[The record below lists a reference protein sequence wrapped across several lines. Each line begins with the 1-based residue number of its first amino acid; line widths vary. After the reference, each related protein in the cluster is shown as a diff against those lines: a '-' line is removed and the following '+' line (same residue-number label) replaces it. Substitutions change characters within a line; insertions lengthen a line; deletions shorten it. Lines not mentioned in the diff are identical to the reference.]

1 MTFPEM
7 KPNLVLSP
15 LSVAYAA
22 ATRLRIAAYKKG
34 LLKTTK
40 LSVPVVSIGNIT
52 VGGTGK
58 TPLVARISR
67 LLAHEGRK
75 VCILTRGYGRKNATE
90 RILVSNG
97 SEVLAHLDDS
107 GDEPLWLAENL
118 RGVAAVLCDPDRAA
132 AGQWA
137 IEQLGVNVLVLDDGF
152 QHLQLAR
159 DLNILT
165 IDATNPWGSGRL
177 LPSGRLREAPRGAAR
192 ADCAI
197 ITRAE
202 SPSPTQELKT
212 KLQELLGERPIF
224 TSHMRTTGVRELSG
238 LQSDSKFAAALP
250 SNVKPGNLSGG
261 RPPSLPANLA
271 NDEWA
276 AIAQPVAAFCAVGN
290 PDSFFQQLSREELSL
305 AHTGAFP
312 DHHQYTQAEITRFSD
327 EAKRAGAASLI
338 TTAKDSVKLHEFEFS
353 LPCYVLEIEISID
366 EEDRL
371 RDLIR
376 AAISSR

>member
-1 MTFPEM
+1 M
-7 KPNLVLSP
+7 KPSLVLSP

-34 LLKTTK
+34 LLKTTQ
-40 LSVPVVSIGNIT
+40 LPVPVISIGNIT

-58 TPLVARISR
+58 TPLVALISR

-97 SEVLAHLDDS
+97 SEVLAHLDDA

-118 RGVAAVLCDPDRAA
+118 KDVAAVLCDPDRAA
-132 AGQWA
+132 AGHWA
-137 IEQLGVNVLVLDDGF
+137 IEQLGANVLVLDDGF

-159 DLNILT
+159 DLNLLA

-202 SPSPTQELKT
+202 LTSTTQELKT

-224 TSHMRTTGVRELSG
+224 TSHMQTTGVRELSG
-238 LQSDSKFAAALP
+238 RRVD
-250 SNVKPGNLSGG
+250 PGSG
-261 RPPSLPANLA
+261 
-271 NDEWA
+271 
-276 AIAQPVAAFCAVGN
+276 IAQPVAAFCAVGN
-290 PDSFFQQLSREELSL
+290 PDSFFQQLRREGLSL
-305 AHTGAFP
+305 AHTSAFP
-312 DHHQYTQAEITRFSD
+312 DHHQYTQAEITRLSD
-327 EAKRAGAASLI
+327 DAKRAGAASLI
-338 TTAKDSVKLHEFEFS
+338 TTAKDAVKLHEFEFS